1 MTPEIIAPAAF
12 VALAAVIIIYTQWI
26 APGRARRRI
35 FLSLTRRGWMRV
47 PPDRNYTWTDIMTL
61 AIEDQHG
68 TSQAREYDE
77 TIGPFTVH
85 ANRTE
90 NRSGKALE
98 LYRDTG
104 ASQPRYAALG
114 IRKETVL
121 DSQRSRFPFLGG
133 KKKKN
138 YTSRELWIGEVRR
151 IPVDKPEKIYNAMNE
166 IYGRALREMASNRG
180 LHPDSIPPL
189 APPSEV
195 TPARAVRELLKKTS
209 LGQRIMASVYLGPA
223 AWVLVVPLQKV
234 GRHIEDIVVL
244 VGEIS
249 RVIDREARREASDP
263 APDEDANPSIA
274 QGNRW
279 RRRW

>member
-12 VALAAVIIIYTQWI
+12 VCLGAVIIIYTQLI

-47 PPDRNYTWTDIMTL
+47 PSDRDYTWTDIMML

-68 TSQAREYDE
+68 ASQVREYDQ
-77 TIGPFTVH
+77 TIGPFTVR
-85 ANRTE
+85 AKRTE
-90 NRSGKALE
+90 NRSGKAQE

-114 IRKETVL
+114 IRKETTV
-121 DSQRSRFPFLGG
+121 DSDRSRFPFLGG

-151 IPVDKPEKIYNAMNE
+151 IPVDKPEKVYSAMNE
-166 IYGRALREMASNRG
+166 IYGRSLRKMASDRG
-180 LHPDSIPPL
+180 VDPDAIPL
-189 APPSEV
+189 LSSPSEV
-195 TPARAVRELLKKTS
+195 TPARAVRELLKKTNLCQS
-209 LGQRIMASVYLGPA
+209 IMASVYLGPA
-223 AWVLVVPLQKV
+223 AWVLVVPLQKM

-244 VGEIS
+244 TGEIS
-249 RVIDREARREASDP
+249 RVIDRHAGREALDP
-263 APDEDANPSIA
+263 EPNEDE
-274 QGNRW
+274 
-279 RRRW
+279 

>member
-1 MTPEIIAPAAF
+1 MTPEIIAPAAL
-12 VALAAVIIIYTQWI
+12 VALGVVIIIYTQLI
-26 APGRARRRI
+26 APRRARRRI
-35 FLSLTRRGWMRV
+35 CLSLTRRGWMRV
-47 PPDRNYTWTDIMTL
+47 PPDRDYTWTDIMTL

-68 TSQAREYDE
+68 ASQVREYDR

-85 ANRTE
+85 VKRTE
-90 NRSGKALE
+90 NRSGKALD

-104 ASQPRYAALG
+104 ASQHRYAALG

-121 DSQRSRFPFLGG
+121 DSQRSRFPFLGS

-151 IPVDKPEKIYNAMNE
+151 IPVDKPEKVYNATDG
-166 IYGRALREMASNRG
+166 IYGSSLRKMASDRG
-180 LHPDSIPPL
+180 VHPDSIPLL

-244 VGEIS
+244 IGEIS
-249 RVIDREARREASDP
+249 RVVDRHAGREALDPVPNEDENRGGIKNRDSDR
-263 APDEDANPSIA
+263 I
-274 QGNRW
+274 
-279 RRRW
+279 